1 MYPSKTNN
9 FDKWQMQNAYV
20 INYLSGHR
28 QIPIRN
34 TKKLWMDRTKQLAS
48 FNANAQHAT
57 TTLSLMQ
64 IAQHVFVQVYTKARP
79 KFHES
84 ERCIRI

>member
-20 INYLSGHR
+20 ITCQAIGRFQFATQKSCGWTEQNSLLLLM
-28 QIPIRN
+28 QI
-34 TKKLWMDRTKQLAS
+34 
-48 FNANAQHAT
+48 AQHAT

-64 IAQHVFVQVYTKARP
+64 IAQHATRLIQFRASLY
-79 KFHES
+79 
-84 ERCIRI
+84 